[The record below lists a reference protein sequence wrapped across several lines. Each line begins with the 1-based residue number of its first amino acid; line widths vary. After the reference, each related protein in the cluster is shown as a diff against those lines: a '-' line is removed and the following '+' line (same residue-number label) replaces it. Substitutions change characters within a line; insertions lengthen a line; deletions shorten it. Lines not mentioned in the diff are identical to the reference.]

1 MQHLAKK
8 IPVILFWIALLFW
21 CQASN
26 QAHARDGFYLNPN
39 AEVIMVSPTFTQHTN
54 KIGIGGGGGLA
65 MGYEIKKFQIELAT
79 NYEYYG
85 SQANLQQGLKAFAKY
100 PSSEKIKTSTDNSEY
115 FLPITLGL
123 NYVIPLT
130 PSDSWAMI
138 VGMAGGAWIHYVNR
152 TTTIDTSPLTA
163 VSGAIPPAAGAPAG
177 GPLTNDS
184 IVQKTTQVR
193 GVVVPSL
200 GINYGPAANW
210 TLSLAGKFYIVPFG
224 YSDNYTADSQ
234 AIANKTARFLSPV
247 YNAVDKI
254 FWYGAI
260 NLGVGYSF

>member
-8 IPVILFWIALLFW
+8 IPMMLFWMALLFW
-21 CQASN
+21 CQPSN
-26 QAHARDGFYLNPN
+26 QAHAKDGFYITPN

-85 SQANLQQGLKAFAKY
+85 SQTNLQQGLKAFAKY
-100 PSSEKIKTSTDNSEY
+100 PNSEKIKTSTDNSEY

-123 NYVIPLT
+123 NYAIPLT
-130 PSDSWAMI
+130 PSDSWAMT

-152 TTTIDTSPLTA
+152 ATTIDTSALTA
-163 VSGAIPPAAGAPAG
+163 VSGAGRPMGGPVG
-177 GPLTNDS
+177 GPLDKDT
-184 IVQKTTQVR
+184 IIQKTTQIR

-200 GINYGPAANW
+200 GINYAPATNW
-210 TLSLAGKFYIVPFG
+210 ILSLAGKFYIVPFG
-224 YSDNYTADSQ
+224 YSDNYTAESQ
-234 AIANKTARFLSPV
+234 AVANKTVRFLSPV